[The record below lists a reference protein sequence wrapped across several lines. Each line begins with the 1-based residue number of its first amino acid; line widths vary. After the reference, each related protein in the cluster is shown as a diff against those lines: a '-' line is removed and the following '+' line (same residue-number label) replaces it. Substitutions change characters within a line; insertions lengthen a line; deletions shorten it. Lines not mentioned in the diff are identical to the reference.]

1 MVFQV
6 YDQGNRIQTPWNEI
20 FPPKHVNKLEATA
33 ATHAPSL
40 SDELKEGNLPHE
52 LQDVNLKAY
61 RKVKEGISD
70 PEQVTRAHQLM
81 SESVITLPASFTLA
95 EAWSHFQQY
104 GYRHF
109 PVVNG
114 RNKLVGILS
123 DRDFFRV
130 TSKLQTTT
138 AISLERTHVKD
149 IMTARVLT
157 ATPDIH
163 IRELAEVMLGHRI
176 GAMVFVGGE
185 QSVVGIL
192 TRTDILRALVHHA
205 PIELWI

>member
-20 FPPKHVNKLEATA
+20 FPPKHVSKLEATA
-33 ATHAPSL
+33 PTHALSL
-40 SDELKEGNLPHE
+40 RDELKEGNLSHQ
-52 LQDVNLKAY
+52 LQDIDLKTY
-61 RKVKEGISD
+61 RKVKEGIRD
-70 PEQVTRAHQLM
+70 PEEVTRAHQLM
-81 SESVITLPASFTLA
+81 SQNVTTIPASFTLGQ
-95 EAWSHFQQY
+95 AWSHFQQH

-138 AISLERTHVKD
+138 AVSLEKTHVQD
-149 IMTARVLT
+149 VMTARVLT

-176 GAMVFVGGE
+176 GAMVFVGSE
-185 QSVVGIL
+185 HSVVGIL